1 MTKIKK
7 HLRNMGRLKF
17 ASQSLYCMKTTKVIR
32 EMGCVSF
39 EIVTKCHI
47 QYITMQY
54 STIIIA
60 FFVYLY

>member
-39 EIVTKCHI
+39 EITVLL
-47 QYITMQY
+47 QY
-54 STIIIA
+54 TIILKENK
-60 FFVYLY
+60 VLMQSHLN

>member
-17 ASQSLYCMKTTKVIR
+17 ASQSLHCMKTTKVIR

-39 EIVTKCHI
+39 EITVLL
-47 QYITMQY
+47 QY
-54 STIIIA
+54 TIILKEK
-60 FFVYLY
+60 VLMQSHSN

>member
-47 QYITMQY
+47 QYITKYQINQIC
-54 STIIIA
+54 SR
-60 FFVYLY
+60 LW